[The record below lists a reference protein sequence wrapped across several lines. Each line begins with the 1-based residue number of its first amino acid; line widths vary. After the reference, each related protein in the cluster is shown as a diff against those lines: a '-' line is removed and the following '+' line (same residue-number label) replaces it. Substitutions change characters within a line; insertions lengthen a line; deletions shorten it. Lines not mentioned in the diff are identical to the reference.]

1 MYWTPLHLI
10 PSRQPLCFSLFCL
23 VFCHHQAASQHLR
36 KGIHKICITMIK
48 AVFLA
53 VLLVP
58 LASAA
63 GKRRLGPALKYGK
76 LEQDLNGVAAGGEPE
91 LDCSELLRPSRLL

>member
-1 MYWTPLHLI
+1 M
-10 PSRQPLCFSLFCL
+10 
-23 VFCHHQAASQHLR
+23 R

-91 LDCSELLRPSRLL
+91 LDCSELLRQGAIEEARERAAVTGIGNFTSYSG